1 MRNLLALVCVCV
13 LGFANAQEMTSGG
26 KLKPEQA
33 LMDIRH
39 YTVSLNV
46 DPVQKSINGFA
57 EIDLITS
64 KPTNLLFDFTN
75 VLTVRKVWV
84 NKKEQT
90 FEHKNNL
97 ITIPTSSLPAGKVKV
112 KIE

>member
-1 MRNLLALVCVCV
+1 MRNILALACVCV
-13 LGFANAQEMTSGG
+13 IGFTNAQEMTSGG
-26 KLKPEQA
+26 KLNSVQA

-39 YTVSLNV
+39 YTVSLDV
-46 DPVQKSINGFA
+46 DPEQKSINGFA

-64 KPTNLLFDFTN
+64 KSTNLLFDFTN

-84 NKKEQT
+84 NKKEQP

-97 ITIPTSSLPAGKVKV
+97 VT
-112 KIE
+112 